1 MVSMPISMVGMLFTH
16 DSWDM
21 SNFCRIILLVSCAG
35 FLSWYLPVAYH
46 NVYACDDY
54 WFGTNVENFG
64 FVGTQIHYY
73 LNWEGS
79 YTHTFLDSLPH
90 IFVHNR
96 MPFFFNIFSLLLLAI
111 SIYYAIRTFFCTK
124 RIDATIL
131 SIYLCTILYTFTNG
145 DSEIRFWVSA
155 NAYVIELASIIAML
169 SLYHNKTTMS
179 IRAYLTYATILLFI
193 IAGCKLTFILYAFIG
208 IFLHDAILKAK
219 PTRLVYYTI
228 GILIIFSLI
237 NVLAPGNLIRLA
249 EETSVSHENAFTF
262 IDVLGIRVNKLLPF
276 FLYSLLLTPIPLLV
290 KFPQRITSQHI
301 VCCISFMIF
310 TFILDSVI
318 MYICFHD
325 PGPIRV
331 YILSETFILVVS
343 LIILFFAVGQIKSKP
358 QYRVLLCTI
367 TSIII
372 LIYNIPMINEIS
384 PSIEFANQSRIRN
397 QELVKANGEVVY
409 VNPLPDSHLLLSY
422 FANDE
427 EWIENVYAPYF
438 NRSNVQ
444 LKKINND

>member
-1 MVSMPISMVGMLFTH
+1 MPTIGIGMLFIH
-16 DSWDM
+16 DSLDM
-21 SNFCRIILLVSCAG
+21 SNFCRIILLVSCVG

-90 IFVHNR
+90 VFVHNR
-96 MPFFFNIFSLLLLAI
+96 MPFFFNLFSLLLLAT
-111 SIYYAIRTFFCTK
+111 SIYYAFRTFFHIK
-124 RIDATIL
+124 QIDATIL
-131 SIYLCTILYTFTNG
+131 SIYLCAILYTFTNG

-155 NAYVIELASIIAML
+155 NAYIIELASIITML
-169 SLYHNKTTMS
+169 SLYHNKTKMS
-179 IRAYLTYATILLFI
+179 IKAYLTYATILLFI
-193 IAGCKLTFILYAFIG
+193 IAGCKLTFILYAFMS
-208 IFLHDAILKAK
+208 IFLHDVILKAK
-219 PTRLVYYTI
+219 PTRLAYYTI
-228 GILIIFSLI
+228 GVLIIFSLI

-249 EETSVSHENAFTF
+249 EETSVYHDHAFSF
-262 IDVLGIRVNKLLPF
+262 IDVLGIRIAKLLPF
-276 FLYSLLLTPIPLLV
+276 LWYSLLLIPISLFV
-290 KFPQRITSQHI
+290 KLPQRVTSQHI

-331 YILSETFILVVS
+331 YILCETLILVTS
-343 LIILFFAVGQIKSKP
+343 LIILFFIVDQIKSTP
-358 QYRVLLCTI
+358 QSRALLCTI
-367 TSIII
+367 TSIIL
-372 LIYNIPMINEIS
+372 LICNIPMINKIS
-384 PSIEFANQSRIRN
+384 PSIEFANLSRMRN
-397 QELVKANGEVVY
+397 QELFEANAEVVY
-409 VNPLPDSHLLLSY
+409 VDPLPDSHLLLSY
-422 FANDE
+422 FANDN

-438 NRSNVQ
+438 KRCNVQ
-444 LKKINND
+444 LNQINND